1 MSRLAIPGFSSATG
15 AAAKS
20 YRTLV
25 KVTLFATVVLSG
37 EAASTAAFAQTNEYL
52 KERCKQLIGYYDYY
66 AADRASEAF
75 DGARNHTRISA
86 SIDCERGNYEAG
98 IKTIEALM
106 TRKHMP
112 VPRPDVASTP
122 DGRVRPIDTARIPQ
136 DRTDQ
141 AQQPRTR

>member
-1 MSRLAIPGFSSATG
+1 MSRLATLGFSSATG

-37 EAASTAAFAQTNEYL
+37 EAASTAAFAQTNDYVQ
-52 KERCKQLIGYYDYY
+52 ERCAQLIAYYDYY
-66 AADRASEAF
+66 GGGSRPSEST

-122 DGRVRPIDTARIPQ
+122 TGVRPIDPARIPRDQ
-136 DRTDQ
+136 IDQ
-141 AQQPRTR
+141 AGQPSTR

>member
-1 MSRLAIPGFSSATG
+1 MSRPAISAISSATG
-15 AAAKS
+15 ATAKA
-20 YRTLV
+20 YRALV

-37 EAASTAAFAQTNEYL
+37 QAASTTTFAQTNEYL

-66 AADRASEAF
+66 AADRASEEMS
-75 DGARNHTRISA
+75 GARNHTRISA

-106 TRKHMP
+106 TRRHMP

-122 DGRVRPIDTARIPQ
+122 NGVRPIDTARIPHDQ
-136 DRTDQ
+136 VDQ
-141 AQQPRTR
+141 ARQPSTR